1 MVSTSPSFAERVSA
15 VIRAVTAA
23 RGMNQATLAKAVG
36 MNASALGSRW
46 RDERQWQ
53 LEDIEK
59 VADVFGITAEELV
72 AAARW
77 SAR

>member
-1 MVSTSPSFAERVSA
+1 
-15 VIRAVTAA
+15 
-23 RGMNQATLAKAVG
+23 MNQATLAKAVG